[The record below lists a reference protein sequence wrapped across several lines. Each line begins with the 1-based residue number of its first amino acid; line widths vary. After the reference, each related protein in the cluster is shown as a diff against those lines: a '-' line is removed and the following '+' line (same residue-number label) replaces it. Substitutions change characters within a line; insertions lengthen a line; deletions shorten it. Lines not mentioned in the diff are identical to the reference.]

1 MAGGTQLTPAEV
13 TVTADVKPTL
23 EDAEGGVK
31 LSDLAKFTIEE
42 GVGHSP
48 RFSITL
54 RNVPE
59 GVEVVNMMKT
69 TSDGET
75 VWTAYGQGDQDAL
88 DDLVKSI
95 SLKLPDH
102 WNSNEGNPGHGLKF
116 EIDITSYVP
125 GGDKSTASV
134 EDLAPVI
141 TPDTDDPVI
150 DISAT
155 GGNEGVVSV
164 PINIKLTNDADDPNS
179 TIKGADGGK
188 IYIKLEGRPR
198 DRGALV

>member
-1 MAGGTQLTPAEV
+1 MVSREPEIHIDNSNGLFDWINNESITFPITVRAWSRDWFETESGDLEPSEAGWNLIIKDLGGPGGTQLTPAEV

-69 TSDGET
+69 TSDGEI

-102 WNSNEGNPGHGLKF
+102 WNQTRQPGPRV
-116 EIDITSYVP
+116 EIL
-125 GGDKSTASV
+125 KSTSRLTFPA
-134 EDLAPVI
+134 A
-141 TPDTDDPVI
+141 
-150 DISAT
+150 
-155 GGNEGVVSV
+155 
-164 PINIKLTNDADDPNS
+164 IKVQLRW
-179 TIKGADGGK
+179 K
-188 IYIKLEGRPR
+188 IWHL
-198 DRGALV
+198 